1 MDNIR
6 VLVVD
11 DSFLMR
17 RIISDM
23 LNEAEGIT
31 VAATA
36 KDGNELLYLLN
47 KEKIDVITLDVEMPG
62 MNGIEVLRIL
72 KEKKINIPVIILS
85 SLSKD
90 SAELTLRS
98 LEEGAFEFIPKPS
111 GGISLDIIRLKDQ
124 LVEIIHNAYISK
136 SDKVDNLQINS
147 VNNSTSNRKINLPKA
162 IAIAAS
168 TGGPKAYSYLFSEL
182 NFYIDIPILIV
193 QHMPKG
199 FTKTFAERLN
209 KLSPMVVKEG
219 EQGELICGGTVYVA
233 PGGYH
238 MEVIAG
244 RIHLNE
250 DAPLWGVRPAAD
262 RLIISAAE
270 YYKDGLISIVLT
282 GMGKDGAEGV
292 KVTKAFGGYTI
303 SEAESSSTIYGMS
316 KAAYETGCVD
326 EVLSLYSIPKRIE
339 KLLEG
344 GIYGSSRI

>member
-1 MDNIR
+1 MKNIR

-36 KDGNELLYLLN
+36 KDGNELFYILE

-62 MNGIEVLRIL
+62 INGIEVLRIL
-72 KEKKINIPVIILS
+72 KERKINIPVIILS
-85 SLSKD
+85 GLSKD
-90 SAELTLRS
+90 SAEITLRF
-98 LEEGAFEFIPKPS
+98 LEEGAFDFIPKPS

-124 LVEIIHNAYISK
+124 LVDIIHNAYNGK
-136 SDKVDNLQINS
+136 SIKGDNLQLNFT
-147 VNNSTSNRKINLPKA
+147 NKSTSNRRQSLPKA

-168 TGGPKAYSYLFSEL
+168 TGGPKAYSYLFSQL
-182 NFYIDIPILIV
+182 NFYVDIPILIV
-193 QHMPKG
+193 QHMPRG

-209 KLSPMVVKEG
+209 NISSMVVKEG
-219 EQGELICGGTVYVA
+219 YHGEVISGGTVYVA

-250 DAPLWGVRPAAD
+250 EPPLWGVRPAAD
-262 RLIISAAE
+262 RLIKSAAE
-270 YYKDGLISIVLT
+270 HYKDGLISIVLT
-282 GMGKDGAEGV
+282 GMGKDGAEGI

-303 SEAESSSTIYGMS
+303 SEAESSSIIYGMS

-326 EVLSLYSIPKRIE
+326 EVLSLYDIPKRIE
-339 KLLEG
+339 SLLGG